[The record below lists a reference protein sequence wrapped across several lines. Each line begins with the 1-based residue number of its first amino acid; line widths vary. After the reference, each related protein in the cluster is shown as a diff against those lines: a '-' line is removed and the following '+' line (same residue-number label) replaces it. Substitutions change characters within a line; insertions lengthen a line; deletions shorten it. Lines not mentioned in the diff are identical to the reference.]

1 MGREGAGRSRL
12 VPLGFALM
20 ILGVAFPRALSAAMN
35 GLEPGL
41 LRSALTVVIRL
52 LYVGFLVGLV
62 AAIIGIVRNRR
73 LFKP

>member
-1 MGREGAGRSRL
+1 MAREGAGRSRL

-20 ILGVAFPRALSAAMN
+20 ILGVAFPRALSSAME

-41 LRSALTVVIRL
+41 LRSAVSVVIQL

-62 AAIIGIVRNRR
+62 AAIVGIVRNRR
-73 LFKP
+73 LLKP